1 MGAGNKTKDAKG
13 DLHTMEN
20 SILNLFPIDPAY
32 MIIGLLIMVVV
43 LLILV
48 IIAFVKIGS
57 LSRRYDYFMQG
68 KDAESLEDV
77 ILDQIDEIRNLKA
90 EDHVEPQFTGITAKG
105 RNCKI

>member
-13 DLHTMEN
+13 DLHNGKQHFEPI
-20 SILNLFPIDPAY
+20 SIDPAY

-68 KDAESLEDV
+68 KRRGVAGGCNSGSD
-77 ILDQIDEIRNLKA
+77 
-90 EDHVEPQFTGITAKG
+90 
-105 RNCKI
+105 